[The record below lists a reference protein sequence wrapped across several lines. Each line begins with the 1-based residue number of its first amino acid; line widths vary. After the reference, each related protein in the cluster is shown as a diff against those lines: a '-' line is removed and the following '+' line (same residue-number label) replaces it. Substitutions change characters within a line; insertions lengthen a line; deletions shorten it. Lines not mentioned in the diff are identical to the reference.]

1 MRVGVQF
8 IPAGRRARP
17 EHRSVSARSGAGLRT
32 AFLHA

>member
-8 IPAGRRARP
+8 IQAGRRARP
-17 EHRSVSARSGAGLRT
+17 EHRSVSARPGADLRG